1 MVLEITSES
10 TSSQLIGI
18 ECSPTFGGNS
28 VIPAGINLT
37 TKVYDATSVVK
48 QIDSEESEV
57 ETGYYE
63 VSESNLLASD
73 SKSIFIGNTINT
85 KTNFV
90 INLDAK
96 ETKYILIEARLSYK
110 VNGSTAPTFN
120 WLTQLYSTSS
130 EWNPTYTLS
139 PNINIKANLAG
150 KTDLMNK
157 YISSIVYFF
166 VEHNINNSRIV
177 TQGFAMRDTET
188 NNFGKNQ
195 TYKNPFGG
203 DNARFYTF
211 EYLYN
216 KINSIRGK
224 LKPLYFETDVL
235 KFVKNE
241 ELDDDIKV
249 FPAKW
254 KGEDFD
260 GFDTNPNES
269 GTRFLDADINSL
281 TINTSRATKDV
292 SLEYINANISS
303 QNNIAGDSYY
313 RIEKG
318 FDGFNKGTDNEEWT
332 RGYIADLIN
341 NSETLYS
348 DVNNQKLQIASNV
361 INIKGSSE
369 VITPLVGDTF
379 IGYITLRA
387 TAPSSDYRYGDAQA
401 KELDSNAT
409 VYRWIFT
416 VPLESKFNIL
426 ARFSVNNVD
435 KSFKYHDKR
444 GNELREFY

>member
-1 MVLEITSES
+1 MLHKV
-10 TSSQLIGI
+10 SQC
-18 ECSPTFGGNS
+18 E
-28 VIPAGINLT
+28 
-37 TKVYDATSVVK
+37 
-48 QIDSEESEV
+48 
-57 ETGYYE
+57 
-63 VSESNLLASD
+63 
-73 SKSIFIGNTINT
+73 
-85 KTNFV
+85 
-90 INLDAK
+90 
-96 ETKYILIEARLSYK
+96 
-110 VNGSTAPTFN
+110 
-120 WLTQLYSTSS
+120 
-130 EWNPTYTLS
+130 
-139 PNINIKANLAG
+139 
-150 KTDLMNK
+150 
-157 YISSIVYFF
+157 
-166 VEHNINNSRIV
+166 
-177 TQGFAMRDTET
+177 DTET

-249 FPAKW
+249 FPVKW

-281 TINTSRATKDV
+281 TIDTSRATKDV

-318 FDGFNKGTDNEEWT
+318 FDGFNKGTDNEEWA

-369 VITPLVGDTF
+369 IITSLVGDTF

-387 TAPSSDYRYGDAQA
+387 TAPSSYYRYGDAQA

-409 VYRWIFT
+409 GLSLDIYC
-416 VPLESKFNIL
+416 PS
-426 ARFSVNNVD
+426 
-435 KSFKYHDKR
+435 
-444 GNELREFY
+444 

>member
-1 MVLEITSES
+1 MEITSES
-10 TSSQLIGI
+10 TSSQLIGV
-18 ECSPTFGGNS
+18 ECSPTFGGDS

-96 ETKYILIEARLSYK
+96 ETKYILIEARLSDK

-203 DNARFYTF
+203 NNARFYTF

-281 TINTSRATKDV
+281 TIDTSRATKDV

-318 FDGFNKGTDNEEWT
+318 FDGFNKGTDNEEWA

-341 NSETLYS
+341 NSKTLYS
-348 DVNNQKLQIASNV
+348 DVNNQKLQIA
-361 INIKGSSE
+361 
-369 VITPLVGDTF
+369 
-379 IGYITLRA
+379 
-387 TAPSSDYRYGDAQA
+387 
-401 KELDSNAT
+401 
-409 VYRWIFT
+409 
-416 VPLESKFNIL
+416 
-426 ARFSVNNVD
+426 
-435 KSFKYHDKR
+435 
-444 GNELREFY
+444 